1 MHLWL
6 RLEIDNVATREGGVD
21 RNCNDLRNIL
31 HCNGSPP
38 ARVAWIETQAKVS
51 RKSVARVATREG
63 GVDRNTVSAFIRGNT
78 IAVATREG
86 GVDRNVKADKL

>member
-1 MHLWL
+1 MF
-6 RLEIDNVATREGGVD
+6 RL
-21 RNCNDLRNIL
+21 
-31 HCNGSPP
+31 
-38 ARVAWIETQAKVS
+38 QKV
-51 RKSVARVATREG
+51 KKAVATREG